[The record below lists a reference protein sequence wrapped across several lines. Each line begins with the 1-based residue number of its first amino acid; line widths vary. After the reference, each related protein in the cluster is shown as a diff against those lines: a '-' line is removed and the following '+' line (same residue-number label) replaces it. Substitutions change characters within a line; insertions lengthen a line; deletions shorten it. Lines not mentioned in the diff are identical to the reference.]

1 MSSICSQEI
10 TTTSPNLVLMSDEK
24 SVDAYSLKAQK
35 QAQTHAPELPYLPPK
50 PAHYRPQIGLIAC
63 GGITRSHLA
72 AYRDQGYDVAV
83 LCDLHLESARAR
95 QAEFFP
101 DATVTCDMAEVLTND
116 SIEVVDIATYP
127 RERLTLIEAALQAGK
142 HVLSQKPFVLSLS
155 EGERLCELAEKR
167 GVRLAVNQNGR
178 WAPHFSYLREA
189 VHAGLIGEL
198 QSVHVGVHWDHTWVK
213 GTPFEQIFDLVF
225 YDFAIHWF
233 DFVSTLIGTKATSVY
248 ATRAQAA
255 QQSIAPPLLAQ
266 ALVSFE
272 GGQASLVFDAPVKYG
287 PLDQTYVAGTKG
299 TLTSVGPDLGTQ
311 SVTLY
316 TEAGVAT
323 PELKGTWFNDGFK
336 GTMGELLCAIE
347 EGREPRN
354 SGRNNLQSLALCFA
368 AIASA
373 NEGIAK
379 IPGTV
384 RQLPKGSAP
393 GV

>member
-1 MSSICSQEI
+1 
-10 TTTSPNLVLMSDEK
+10 MSDEK

-35 QAQTHAPELPYLPPK
+35 QAQTLAPKLPYLPPK
-50 PAHYRPQIGLIAC
+50 PAHYRPQLGLIAC

-72 AYRDQGYDVAV
+72 AYRDQGYDVVA
-83 LCDLHLESARAR
+83 LCDVNLESAKAR
-95 QAEFFP
+95 QAEFYP
-101 DATVTCDMAEVLTND
+101 EAAVTTDVRTILTND

-127 RERLTLIEAALQAGK
+127 RERLALIEAALQAGK
-142 HVLSQKPFVLSLS
+142 HVLSQKPFVLSLD
-155 EGERLCELAEKR
+155 EGERLCELADHKNL
-167 GVRLAVNQNGR
+167 RLAVNQNGR
-178 WAPHFSYLREA
+178 WAPHFAYVREA

-198 QSVHVGVHWDHTWVK
+198 QAVHVGVHWDHTWVQ
-213 GTPFEQIFDLVF
+213 GTPFEHIYDLVF

-233 DFVSTLIGTKATSVY
+233 DFLSTLIGTKATSVY

-266 ALVSFE
+266 ALVGFE
-272 GGQASLVFDAPVKYG
+272 GGQASLIFDAAVKFG
-287 PLDQTYVAGTKG
+287 PTDQTYVAGTKG
-299 TLTSVGPDLGTQ
+299 TLTSTGPDLGAQ
-311 SVTLY
+311 SVTLF

-323 PELKGTWFNDGFK
+323 PELSGTWFNDGFK

-347 EGREPRN
+347 EGREPSN
-354 SGRNNLQSLALCFA
+354 SARNNLQSLALCFA

-373 NEGIAK
+373 NEGVAK
-379 IPGTV
+379 VPGTV